1 MLPLSKFA
9 LNMSCVH
16 YIGLGMRNLLK
27 DLRACVINLITIG
40 IDMFNVY
47 LATSEIDT
55 RTG

>member
-9 LNMSCVH
+9 LNMNRVH
-16 YIGLGMRNLLK
+16 YIGLGMGNLLK

-40 IDMFNVY
+40 IDMFSVY